1 MNQRLTFL
9 FSALLCICLAGAES
23 LSAAQSDYIAIF
35 SAEQATYRRVLLDGV
50 GNRRIQVDLDSS
62 GYAEIKIWGVTEES
76 YIGRREFERGYLIP
90 VRITVK
96 FPTSNLMVVNVSG
109 RRFSEVVK
117 YKVLD
122 SNMLIVDLYPGH
134 LPPESIFREETIG
147 SLWPNGRF
155 EPDIQPNTL
164 SGDSQTINTD
174 SRVIQAGRLT
184 EVYLSN
190 RDIINRAIIWAGGV
204 TGFGLIIILPL
215 ILFINRS
222 RKMKIAARA
231 DANRSQIS
239 IDERAQEFMD
249 HSDQLSY
256 DEATLLADIDLNS

>member
-1 MNQRLTFL
+1 MNQRLTLL
-9 FSALLCICLAGAES
+9 FSALFCICLAGAES

-50 GNRRIQVDLDSS
+50 GNRRIQVNLDSS
-62 GYAEIKIWGVTEES
+62 GHAEIKIWGVTEGS

-109 RRFSEVVK
+109 RRFSEIVK

-122 SNMLIVDLYPGH
+122 SNMLIVDLYPGQ

-147 SLWPNGRF
+147 SFWPNGRF

-164 SGDSQTINTD
+164 PVDSEPISTD
-174 SRVIQAGRLT
+174 SRMLQAGRLT

-190 RDIINRAIIWAGGV
+190 RDIINRAIIWAGSV
-204 TGFGLIIILPL
+204 TGFSLITILPL
-215 ILFINRS
+215 VLFIKRS
-222 RKMKIAARA
+222 RKMKIAAKA
-231 DANRSQIS
+231 DANRPQIS

-249 HSDQLSY
+249 HREQLSY
-256 DEATLLADIDLNS
+256 EEATLLADLDLNS